1 MKPAPGA
8 KPSNNMGQPQQE
20 SSGHK
25 ANKSPATMTA
35 SEIPKTKRGPGPA
48 DAGEPYS
55 PPQSIEQMDC
65 TESDKSNKKPPAL
78 TLQERAVQAI
88 AKEAASHAGLKA
100 EKAATTEPK
109 TGSDDPTERAKQ
121 FISKAKEKM
130 VADIKTRLGKEL
142 LTYEAVHNGNR
153 RSTMASNILGE
164 NIVQS
169 PELKGW
175 VELAD
180 SWFLSGG
187 LNMALNAWK
196 IISTS
201 FDMDWTCLSCGQHGS
216 RPTFKIHGE
225 ADSSCSTQ
233 VVVLSDQ
240 SFPEVLPANS
250 NKNCIKIL
258 LIENGSLE
266 DLVSEFIRMI
276 GNRRVPPG
284 TTILLFSASHLGA
297 VGTAA
302 YTEDLLEAEKRL
314 KD

>member
-1 MKPAPGA
+1 
-8 KPSNNMGQPQQE
+8 
-20 SSGHK
+20 
-25 ANKSPATMTA
+25 
-35 SEIPKTKRGPGPA
+35 
-48 DAGEPYS
+48 
-55 PPQSIEQMDC
+55 
-65 TESDKSNKKPPAL
+65 
-78 TLQERAVQAI
+78 
-88 AKEAASHAGLKA
+88 
-100 EKAATTEPK
+100 
-109 TGSDDPTERAKQ
+109 
-121 FISKAKEKM
+121 M
-130 VADIKTRLGKEL
+130 VAEIKTRLGKEL

-153 RSTMASNILGE
+153 RSTMAANILGE

-180 SWFLSGG
+180 GRFLSGG
-187 LNMALNAWK
+187 LNMALNTWK

-216 RPTFKIHGE
+216 RPAFKIRGE

-240 SFPEVLPANS
+240 SFPAILPASGNE
-250 NKNCIKIL
+250 NCIKIL

-266 DLVSEFIRMI
+266 DLVLEFIRLI

-302 YTEDLLEAEKRL
+302 YTEDLLEAEKKL
-314 KD
+314 KEKFGAQTRVGPLPPILLGGTDNKQLDRSMRWASGARSSTKTTRHTWRSPTWLHCTSLTRWAKGSWIRKSTGSGSRAKQRQAREKSGVVVARIVGPCPPKSGH